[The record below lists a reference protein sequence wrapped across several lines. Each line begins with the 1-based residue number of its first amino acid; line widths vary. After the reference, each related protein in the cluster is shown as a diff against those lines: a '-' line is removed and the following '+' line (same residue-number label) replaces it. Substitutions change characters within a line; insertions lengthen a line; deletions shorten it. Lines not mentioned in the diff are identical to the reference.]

1 MAELTYLEAL
11 KSAMREELIRDD
23 SVYLLGEDI
32 AAYGGC
38 YGVTAGLFEEFG
50 AERVIT
56 RPSRRSPLSV
66 RPLAR
71 R

>member
-32 AAYGGC
+32 AA
-38 YGVTAGLFEEFG
+38 
-50 AERVIT
+50 
-56 RPSRRSPLSV
+56 
-66 RPLAR
+66 
-71 R
+71 